1 MFPPSGS
8 FLEKQKI
15 CQSVSLCF
23 VRMAN
28 IRNAKNEKKIEKEKK
43 RKKKEISLSE
53 YVNNAKKHRVLSVR
67 LCPWAL
73 KISEL

>member
-15 CQSVSLCF
+15 CQSVSLSF

-43 RKKKEISLSE
+43 RKIEISLSE
-53 YVNNAKKHRVLSVR
+53 YVSNAKKHRVFSVH
-67 LCPWAL
+67 LCP
-73 KISEL
+73 

>member
-43 RKKKEISLSE
+43 RKR
-53 YVNNAKKHRVLSVR
+53 NQ
-67 LCPWAL
+67 
-73 KISEL
+73 

>member
-15 CQSVSLCF
+15 CQSVSLSL

-28 IRNAKNEKKIEKEKK
+28 IRNAKNEKKIEKE
-43 RKKKEISLSE
+43 RKKKKKSVW
-53 YVNNAKKHRVLSVR
+53 VNM
-67 LCPWAL
+67 
-73 KISEL
+73 